1 VKKYMV
7 AETYSGFA
15 QRYNMLIGV
24 LLCAFSTSILFLIMP
39 FFYGFIFLADIFLVV
54 GGVIG
59 LYFTF
64 RFRKESQSHI
74 KTGLIVGLTGSVLSL
89 ILISFFVW
97 ILVSLEFGFDFI
109 LLLLYILNFFWF
121 YGILYVLAGIIIGYL
136 FGNYYKKRENVGKE
150 SPLF

>member
-1 VKKYMV
+1 MV
-7 AETYSGFA
+7 AETYSGFT

-24 LLCAFSTSILFLIMP
+24 LLWAFSTSILFLIMP
-39 FFYGFIFLADIFLVV
+39 FYYGFIFLADIFLVV

-64 RFRKESQSHI
+64 RYRKESQSHI
-74 KTGLIVGLTGSVLSL
+74 KTGIIVGLTGSVLSL

-97 ILVSLEFGFDFI
+97 IMVSLELGFDFI
-109 LLLLYILNFFWF
+109 LLLLYILSFFWF

>member
-1 VKKYMV
+1 MV